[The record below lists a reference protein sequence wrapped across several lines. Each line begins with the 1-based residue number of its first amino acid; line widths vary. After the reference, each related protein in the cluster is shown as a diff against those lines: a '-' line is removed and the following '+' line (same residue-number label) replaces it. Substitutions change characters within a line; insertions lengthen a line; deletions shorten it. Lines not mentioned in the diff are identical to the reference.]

1 MYMYDKWKDSNSQND
16 IWQYLTWKH
25 NQIHKFWH
33 QFICQGE
40 TMQIH
45 MVHGGQEHGEK
56 VSQNG
61 RLGDTLQSLK
71 MSLSLF
77 FEIMDDIVTGC

>member
-1 MYMYDKWKDSNSQND
+1 
-16 IWQYLTWKH
+16 
-25 NQIHKFWH
+25 
-33 QFICQGE
+33 
-40 TMQIH
+40 MQIH
-45 MVHGGQEHGEK
+45 VVHGGQEHGKK

>member
-1 MYMYDKWKDSNSQND
+1 MK
-16 IWQYLTWKH
+16 
-25 NQIHKFWH
+25 
-33 QFICQGE
+33 
-40 TMQIH
+40 IH
-45 MVHGGQEHGEK
+45 MVHGRQEHGEE